1 MRMNLGYILHILI
14 ALFFFFVG
22 ICLGQVSVIHFN
34 SEWNAENSFDISV
47 LKDCDIDSVII
58 CDYPKLQE
66 KHKIKSV
73 PTIII
78 FDDEEEVIRFEA
90 NIMMQLEA
98 TKKEIQKEIEKILL
112 AKFE

>member
-1 MRMNLGYILHILI
+1 MNISYILQVLI
-14 ALFFFFVG
+14 AIFFFFVG
-22 ICLGQVSVIHFN
+22 ICFSQVSVIHFN
-34 SEWNAENSFDISV
+34 SEWNADNNFDITV
-47 LKDCDIDSVII
+47 LKDCDVDSIVI
-58 CDYPKLQE
+58 CHNPELQE

-78 FDDEEEVIRFEA
+78 FDEDNEVTRFEA

-98 TKKEIQKEIEKILL
+98 TKKEIQKEIDKIYL

>member
-1 MRMNLGYILHILI
+1 MNYLYYITLGL
-14 ALFFFFVG
+14 LFFFYG
-22 ICLGQVSVIHFN
+22 ACYGQVSVIHFN
-34 SEWNAENSFDISV
+34 SEWNATNNFDISV
-47 LKDCDIDSVII
+47 LKDCKKSDVVI
-58 CDYPKLQE
+58 CHDPELQE

-78 FDDEEEVIRFEA
+78 FDEEQEVVRFEA

-98 TKKEIQKEIEKILL
+98 TKKDIQDEIKKIYL